1 MTITLLL
8 PAIVAIVGALVYL
21 VAGNPKLAEIGRI
34 MFAAGMI
41 AICFVQYGDVVARAA
56 IHERR

>member
-8 PAIVAIVGALVYL
+8 PAIVALLGVLIYF
-21 VAGNPKLAEIGRI
+21 VAANPKLSEVGRI

-41 AICFVQYGDVVARAA
+41 AICLGQWGDVTARPA